1 MAGPKADDVELHAR
15 TSPHRFLR
23 LNPSFGSWL
32 PHLSRVASL
41 NTSDAQDLFDRMLH
55 AVHEAAPGMLPDGVG
70 AEGAQAIHDGGK
82 PSAAQLANFL
92 KIASLMRGESLAA
105 RLHDAVN
112 GSVSVLLSIPRVTG
126 VQEVTLELSASFE
139 PGDFTHSS
147 TWDGNMETYY
157 GNFYELQGDRS
168 TVSGVEGGIDA
179 PFWYNFPAHSR
190 KLRSLGARFEQ
201 RLGGTWVSTTGG
213 GFSAGG
219 ASGGGSRFMGVFD
232 GQVDIR
238 FKVTTGTATPAA
250 NATVPGAMPDIEMTT
265 VPPSSGAVSAPATTG
280 RAADE
285 EATLSSQLSDPVTVH
300 VSLLVADD
308 LLEEQGP
315 NDEWVDSVRMRS
327 SVDLDTRLA
336 SRELSQQALPAV
348 FQPAED
354 ERPPLHS
361 LLLAHTG
368 GLRGE
373 ADSLLTELGV
383 TLSASDR
390 VSLYAT
396 LNGLGPRVGDFI
408 GGSFPL
414 WSRVVGHDSF
424 GLSRRLEFGL
434 QARIRTMT
442 TVGVSSGAYQYDHT
456 LTTASV
462 SDSATSDVYAW
473 GLSVGGSANFA
484 GGVHRDPASHVPVSD
499 TIVPSLGGRW
509 GNEAPMT
516 FASSTEG
523 QSDRVDITLGAQEIV
538 HAQLEYQLTATVWSE
553 NPLNLVSGLIRS
565 KRLNERDGERTLT
578 NAPAVMIM
586 PAARAQ
592 EMRDNSLNGGAVT
605 AAPAAITAP
614 DAPAVPDAP
623 AASDATVLPRTLG
636 QTTSDML
643 PLTLPSDG
651 LGHGT
656 LFEIP
661 DLRAS
666 VEASRN
672 ILHSVLDTEHADLV
686 LSRLRSLASRQGTK
700 AGLEPMASG
709 VLRFVVPYR
718 GAVSTALAVVT
729 AKIELTNPVH
739 QRNAGEGHVVEGKNV
754 QRDNQAMSVRQ
765 GESLS
770 GRVGLGYGNGPVVS
784 DGVLLQGS
792 GGGGNLSATYGHGQG
807 LSTATGRS
815 RSSGML
821 NVDLGPALVSYD
833 VAVNVELE
841 RFWGLT
847 SSPALVGPLLTH
859 VGARSRHTLI
869 DTSLPQALTLS
880 YPQQLMGA
888 DDDAVPPDRPVP
900 LVVPASYAGARTG
913 VRPSPEELTEAFLG
927 TVGGLRDL
935 LREAETLVGTE
946 QRALGQNSWHGARAH
961 LATRLS
967 TVFSMAWM
975 HQRALHLIA
984 GGEIRVPLTVPGVF

>member
-1 MAGPKADDVELHAR
+1 
-15 TSPHRFLR
+15 
-23 LNPSFGSWL
+23 
-32 PHLSRVASL
+32 
-41 NTSDAQDLFDRMLH
+41 
-55 AVHEAAPGMLPDGVG
+55 
-70 AEGAQAIHDGGK
+70 IHDGGK

-112 GSVSVLLSIPRVTG
+112 GSVSVLLSIPRLTG

-139 PGDFTHSS
+139 SGDFTH
-147 TWDGNMETYY
+147 TGIWDGNMETYY

-168 TVSGVEGGIDA
+168 TVAGVEGGIDA

-190 KLRSLGARFEQ
+190 KLRSLGARLEQ

-250 NATVPGAMPDIEMTT
+250 DTAVPGAMPDIEMTT
-265 VPPSSGAVSAPATTG
+265 VPPSSRAVSAPATTG

-308 LLEEQGP
+308 LLEERGP
-315 NDEWVDSVRMRS
+315 DRAWYDSVRMRS
-327 SVDLDTRLA
+327 FVDADRLAFRDLD
-336 SRELSQQALPAV
+336 EDEEPLPPV

-368 GLRGE
+368 GLRSE

-383 TLSASDR
+383 TLSPSDR

-434 QARIRTMT
+434 RATIGTMT
-442 TVGVSSGAYQYDHT
+442 TKGVSRGAYQYDHT

-484 GGVHRDPASHVPVSD
+484 GGVHRDAASHVPVSD

-523 QSDRVDITLGAQEIV
+523 QSDRVDITLGEQEIV
-538 HAQLEYQLTATVWSE
+538 HAQLDYHLTATVWTD
-553 NPLNLVSGLIRS
+553 NPVKRVTGLIGS

-586 PAARAQ
+586 PVARAQ

-614 DAPAVPDAP
+614 DAPAAPDAP
-623 AASDATVLPRTLG
+623 VLPRTLG
-636 QTTSDML
+636 DTPDPFSTML
-643 PLTLPSDG
+643 PLTLPADG

-672 ILHSVLDTEHADLV
+672 TLHSVLDAEHADLV

-700 AGLEPMASG
+700 AGLEPMTSG

-718 GAVSTALAVVT
+718 GAASTALAVVT
-729 AKIELTNPVH
+729 AKVELTNPVH
-739 QRNAGEGHVVEGKNV
+739 IRDAAEGHVVEGKNV
-754 QRDNQAMSVRQ
+754 QRDNQSMAARRGDSR
-765 GESLS
+765 SA
-770 GRVGLGYGNGPVVS
+770 RVGLGYGNGPVVS

-792 GGGGNLSATYGHGQG
+792 GGGGNLSATYGRGQG

-821 NVDLGPALVSYD
+821 NVDQGPALVSYD

-841 RFWGLT
+841 HYWGLT

-869 DTSLPQALTLS
+869 DTSLPHALTLS
-880 YPQQLMGA
+880 YPQELMGA
-888 DDDAVPPDRPVP
+888 EDDPMPPDRPVP
-900 LVVPASYAGARTG
+900 VSVPAPDAGQRTS
-913 VRPSPEELTEAFLG
+913 VPTSPEELTEAFLG

-946 QRALGQNSWHGARAH
+946 RWTLGQNSWHGARAH
-961 LATRLS
+961 LETRLA